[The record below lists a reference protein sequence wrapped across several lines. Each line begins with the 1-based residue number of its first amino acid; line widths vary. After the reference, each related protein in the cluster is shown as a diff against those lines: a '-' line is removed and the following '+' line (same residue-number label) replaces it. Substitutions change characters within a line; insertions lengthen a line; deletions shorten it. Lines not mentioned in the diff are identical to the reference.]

1 LTSPSQSVKVLFASG
16 SDPVVALVLGRFRS
30 VFPELPLVVVS
41 EFPVTDAEWIPYH
54 IRRSWSE
61 NRDLIQARL
70 AGRRVRLSAVIL
82 EPRVPHWRLRAL
94 GFATAPHYFLAFN
107 ETGEHFML
115 RPRDTLKLLRHLMW
129 RAKNLVRSQR
139 QPESATYRAVEWL
152 RQPEKFRLSMLYRRA
167 MARGRKLAH
176 SRPVQPLVPVAETQR
191 PRGVSVVIP
200 SRNGRDLLEQCLPGI
215 QDADE
220 IIVVDNGSDDDTAGY
235 LGRSWPRVSIEH
247 SPQPL
252 AFAVAVN
259 RGIRRARFSHVCVL
273 NNDMRVAPGF
283 FEALRRPFESVPDL
297 FCSTAQIFFPEGR
310 RREETGKTVM
320 NPAPGVTE
328 FPVRCDVPLD
338 GEDHSYVLY
347 GSGGCSLYDAAK
359 LAALGEFDEVY
370 QPAYVEDL
378 DLGVRAWVRGWP
390 SVYCADARVLHEH
403 RATTSRY
410 FSPEDLDRALEIN
423 YVQFLARAIGD
434 PDTFSRLWRH
444 NVLRLKALEKGAGLA
459 AAAHQPA
466 APVPAG
472 DVRFLDLVNGEVAV
486 FPGRAASGKPVI
498 LVASPYV
505 PFPLSHGAAVRIYNL
520 MRGAAAD
527 FDLVLV
533 AFTEESLPVPRE
545 LLDIC
550 TEIITVRRAGSH
562 ALPSRGRPD
571 TVEEFD
577 IPAFHAALRQTVAKW
592 NPGIVQLEF
601 TQMATYVPDCTPART
616 ILVEH
621 DITYDLYAQML
632 ATGNDDWEIRRQ
644 HQLWTSFETAAW
656 RQVDRVV
663 TMSEKDRAVVNECVG
678 GATAIPNGVDLDR
691 FQPSSQPPEP
701 RRLLFIGS
709 FAHRPNVMALEFF
722 LRDVFPRLENVTLHV
737 IAGQRHHRFWD
748 LQHPGIEVEGFV
760 SDVRPAY
767 QRATLVIAPL
777 VASAGTNVKILE
789 AMAMGKAIVSTEAGI
804 HGLELERGADVVVT
818 DSAEAMAAAI
828 TRLLESPVERAKI
841 EAHARQTA
849 ERVYGWDAIA
859 REQKKLYETLLQLPR
874 ENGVV

>member
-1 LTSPSQSVKVLFASG
+1 M
-16 SDPVVALVLGRFRS
+16 VALTIERFRAI
-30 VFPELPLVVVS
+30 FPEVPLAVVS
-41 EFPVTDAEWIPYH
+41 EFPVSGAEWIPYH
-54 IRRSWSE
+54 IRRTWKE
-61 NRDLIQARL
+61 NRDLIQAQL
-70 AGRRVRLSAVIL
+70 AGRRVRLAAVIL
-82 EPRVPHWRLRAL
+82 EPRIPHWRLRAL
-94 GFATAPHYFLAFN
+94 GFATAPLYFLAFN

-115 RPRDTLKLLRHLMW
+115 RPRDTFKLLGHAMW
-129 RAKNLVRSQR
+129 RAKNLARNQR
-139 QPESATYRAVEWL
+139 QPESMTYRAMEWV
-152 RQPEKFRLSMLYRRA
+152 RKPEKFRLSMLYRRA
-167 MARGRKLAH
+167 MARGRKLARA
-176 SRPVQPLVPVAETQR
+176 RPLAQPGLIVEKLR
-191 PRGVSVVIP
+191 PRGISVVIP
-200 SRNGRDLLEQCLPGI
+200 SRNGRELLERCLPGI

-220 IIVVDNGSDDDTAGY
+220 IIVVDNGSDDGTAEY
-235 LGRSWPRVSIEH
+235 LGQSWPKVAVEPSA
-247 SPQPL
+247 QPL
-252 AFAVAVN
+252 AFSVAVN

-273 NNDMRVAPGF
+273 NNDMRVESGF
-283 FEALRRPFESVPDL
+283 FEALLRPFESVPDL

-320 NPAPGVTE
+320 NSAPGVTE
-328 FPVRCDVPLD
+328 FPVRCDIPLE
-338 GEDHSYVLY
+338 GEDNSYVLY
-347 GSGGCSLYDAAK
+347 GSGGCTLYDAAK
-359 LAALGEFDEVY
+359 LEALRAFDEVY

-378 DLGVRAWVRGWP
+378 DLGVRGWLRGWP
-390 SVYCADARVLHEH
+390 SVYCAGARVLHEH
-403 RATTSRY
+403 RATTSKY
-410 FSPEDLDRALEIN
+410 FSQEDLDRALEIN
-423 YVQFLARAIGD
+423 YVQFLARAVGD
-434 PDTFSRLWRH
+434 PETFSRLWQH
-444 NVLRLKALEKGAGLA
+444 NVLRLKALEKEAVLSA
-459 AAAHQPA
+459 AAQQPVAA
-466 APVPAG
+466 APTG

-505 PFPLSHGAAVRIYNL
+505 PYPLSHGAAVRIYNL
-520 MRGAAAD
+520 MRRGAAD

-533 AFTEESLPVPRE
+533 AFTEESIPVPHE
-545 LLDIC
+545 LRDIC
-550 TEIITVRRAGSH
+550 TEIVTVRRAGSH

-577 IPAFHAALRQTVAKW
+577 TLAFHAALRQTVAKW
-592 NPGIVQLEF
+592 SPGIVQLEF
-601 TQMATYVPDCTPART
+601 TQMAMYAPDCAPART

-644 HQLWTSFETAAW
+644 HQLWTSFETVAW

-663 TMSEKDRAVVNECVG
+663 TMSEKDRALIA
-678 GATAIPNGVDLDR
+678 GAVAIPNGVDLER
-691 FQPSSQPPEP
+691 FQPSSLPPET

-737 IAGQRHHRFWD
+737 IAGQRHQRFWD
-748 LQHPGIEVEGFV
+748 LEHAGVEVEGFV

-804 HGLELERGADVVVT
+804 HGLELERRADVVVT
-818 DSAEAMAAAI
+818 DSAEAMASAI
-828 TRLLESPVERAKI
+828 TRLLNSPEERAAI

-859 REQKKLYETLLQLPR
+859 REQKKLYEGLLQLLR
-874 ENGVV
+874 EDRVV

>member
-1 LTSPSQSVKVLFASG
+1 LTEVKVLFASG
-16 SDPVVALVLGRFRS
+16 SDPVIALVLERFRT

-41 EFPVTDAEWIPYH
+41 EFPVSEAEWVPYH
-54 IRRSWSE
+54 IRRSWND
-61 NRDLIQARL
+61 NRDLIRARL
-70 AGRRVRLSAVIL
+70 GARRVRLSAVIL

-94 GFATAPHYFLAFN
+94 GFALAPLHFLAFN

-115 RPRDTLKLLRHLMW
+115 RPRSIPTMFRHVTW
-129 RAKNLVRSQR
+129 RMKNLVRSQR
-139 QPESATYRAVEWL
+139 QPQATTYRVMEWL
-152 RQPEKFRLSMLYRRA
+152 RKPEKFRLSMLYRKA
-167 MARGRKLAH
+167 MARGRRLTH
-176 SRPVQPLVPVAETQR
+176 SRPVLPPRAVAGTQR

-200 SRNGRDLLEQCLPGI
+200 SRNGRDLLESCLPGI
-215 QDADE
+215 QDTDE
-220 IIVVDNGSDDDTAGY
+220 LIVVDNGSEDETTEY
-235 LGRSWPRVSIEH
+235 LGRFWPKVVVEH
-247 SPQPL
+247 DLQPL

-259 RGIRRARFSHVCVL
+259 RGIRRARYSHVCVL
-273 NNDMRVAPGF
+273 NNDMRVERGF
-283 FEALRRPFESVPDL
+283 LEALLRPFANVPDL
-297 FCSTAQIFFPEGR
+297 FCSTAQIFLPEGR

-328 FPVRCDVPLD
+328 FPIRCDIPLE

-359 LAALGEFDEVY
+359 LEALRGFDEVY

-390 SVYCADARVLHEH
+390 SVYCASARVLHEH
-403 RATTSRY
+403 RTTTARY
-410 FSPEDLDRALEIN
+410 FSAEELDRALEVN

-434 PDTFSRLWRH
+434 PATFPRLWQH
-444 NVLRLKALEKGAGLA
+444 NVLRLKALEKEVALSV
-459 AAAHQPA
+459 AAHQPTV
-466 APVPAG
+466 PVPAG
-472 DVRFLDLVNGEVAV
+472 DMRFLDLVNGEVAV
-486 FPGRAASGKPVI
+486 FPGRPASGKPVI
-498 LVASPYV
+498 LIASPYV

-520 MRGAAAD
+520 MRRAAAD

-533 AFTEESLPVPRE
+533 AFTEESIPVPRE
-545 LLDIC
+545 LRDIC
-550 TEIITVRRAGSH
+550 TEIVTVRRAGSH

-577 IPAFHAALRQTVAKW
+577 SPAYHAALRQTIGKW
-592 NPGIVQLEF
+592 RPGIVQLEF
-601 TQMATYVPDCTPART
+601 TQMAMYVPDCAPART

-632 ATGNDDWEIRRQ
+632 AGNDDWEIRRQ
-644 HQLWTSFETAAW
+644 HELWTSFETAAW

-663 TMSEKDRAVVNECVG
+663 AMSEKDRALVS
-678 GATAIPNGVDLDR
+678 GAVAIPNGVDLER

-722 LRDVFPRLENVTLHV
+722 LRDVFPLLETVTLHV
-737 IAGQRHHRFWD
+737 IAGQRHQRFWD
-748 LQHPGIEVEGFV
+748 LQHAGVEVEGFV

-789 AMAMGKAIVSTEAGI
+789 AMAMAKAIVSTEAGI
-804 HGLELERGADVVVT
+804 HGLELGRGTDVVVT

-828 TRLLESPVERAKI
+828 SRLLEAPHERAAI
-841 EAHARQTA
+841 ETHARQTA

-859 REQKKLYETLLQLPR
+859 REQKKLYESLLAAP
-874 ENGVV
+874 